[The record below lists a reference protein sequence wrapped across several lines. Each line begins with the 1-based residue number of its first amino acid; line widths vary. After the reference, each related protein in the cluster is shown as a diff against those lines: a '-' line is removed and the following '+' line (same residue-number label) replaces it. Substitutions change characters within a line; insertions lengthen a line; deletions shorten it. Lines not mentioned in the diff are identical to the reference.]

1 MGIKNLFKII
11 SENASDAIT
20 EKKLKDYKGTT
31 IVLDAS
37 MIIYQFV
44 IAVRNTGND
53 LENSE
58 GKMTTHIIGVINK
71 ALMLLKHDIIPI
83 FVFDGKPPE
92 LKSNILKERK
102 SKKNKCIQNLKE
114 DNYDNDSDRIK
125 DFKKS
130 FTLSKKH
137 IDEVKHILDLFGIP
151 TVESLTEADPLCS
164 YLAKKKEV
172 YGVSSE
178 DMDILTFGSPILI
191 RGLSGTKK
199 MKEISLEKTLE
210 QLRLNQAEF
219 IDLCIL
225 LGCDYCPTIPKIGK
239 KRALDIIQKYRSIDT
254 FLEKEGSK
262 YKIPDDFNYVDARNI
277 FMNPC
282 IGKVPSKFKLK
293 KPNYNEIK
301 EVMVDIYDFNL
312 DKVNIYINKIK
323 TSYLKLNQNQKG
335 GMNKYVIKSSV

>member
-11 SENASDAIT
+11 SDNAPSAIT
-20 EKKLKDYKGTT
+20 EKKLKDYKGKT

-44 IAVRNTGND
+44 IAIRNTGND

-92 LKSNILKERK
+92 LKSNTLKERK
-102 SKKNKCIQNLKE
+102 NRKKKCIQNLKD

-130 FTLSKKH
+130 FTLSKTH

-151 TVESLTEADPLCS
+151 TVDSITEADPIC
-164 YLAKKKEV
+164 AKIATKSDV
-172 YGVSSE
+172 HGVSSE

-199 MKEISLEKTLE
+199 MKEINLKEVLTN
-210 QLRLNQAEF
+210 LNMNQDEF

-225 LGCDYCPTIPKIGK
+225 LGCDYTPTIPKIGK
-239 KRALDIIQKYRSIDT
+239 KRALDIIQKYRSIDN
-254 FLEKEGSK
+254 FLEKEGKKYKVPENFNYKDAQDIFRNQCVQKLSSK
-262 YKIPDDFNYVDARNI
+262 Y
-277 FMNPC
+277 
-282 IGKVPSKFKLK
+282 KLK
-293 KPNYNEIK
+293 KPNYNAIK
-301 EVMVDIYDFNL
+301 EIMVDIYDFNL
-312 DKVNIYINKIK
+312 DKVNEYINKIK
-323 TSYLKLNQNQKG
+323 TNYIRLSKTQKG
-335 GMNKYVIKSSV
+335 GMNKYVVKSTI

>member
-20 EKKLKDYKGTT
+20 DKKLKDYKGKTV
-31 IVLDAS
+31 VLDAS

-44 IAVRNTGND
+44 IAIRNTGND

-71 ALMLLKHDIIPI
+71 ALMLLKNDITPI
-83 FVFDGKPPE
+83 FVFDGRPPE
-92 LKSNILKERK
+92 LKSTILKDRK
-102 SKKNKCIQNLKE
+102 NKKNKCISKLKE

-137 IDEVKHILDLFGIP
+137 IDEVKHILNLFGIP
-151 TVESLTEADPLCS
+151 TIENISEADPLCS
-164 YLAKKKEV
+164 YLAKKKEI

-191 RGLSGTKK
+191 RGLSGNKNI
-199 MKEISLEKTLE
+199 KEINLEVVLDK
-210 QLRLNQAEF
+210 LRLNQNEF

-225 LGCDYCPTIPKIGK
+225 LGCDYCPTIPKVGM
-239 KRALDIIQKYRSIDT
+239 KRALDIIQKYKSIDI
-254 FLEKEGSK
+254 FLEKEGKK
-262 YKIPDDFNYVDARNI
+262 YNIPENFNYVEARNI
-277 FMNPC
+277 FINPC
-282 IGKVPSKFKLK
+282 INKVNNKFKLNRPK
-293 KPNYNEIK
+293 YNDIK
-301 EVMVDIYDFNL
+301 EIMVDIYDFSL
-312 DKVNIYINKIK
+312 DNVNNYINKIK
-323 TSYLKLNQNQKG
+323 AAYLKKSRKG
-335 GMNKYVIKSSV
+335 GISKLNCNI

>member
-11 SENASDAIT
+11 SDNAPSSIT
-20 EKKLKDYKGTT
+20 EKKLKDYKGKI

-44 IAVRNTGND
+44 IAIRNTGND

-71 ALMLLKHDIIPI
+71 ALMLLKYDIIPI

-92 LKSNILKERK
+92 LKSRILKERK
-102 SKKNKCIQNLKE
+102 SKKNKCIQKLKD

-130 FTLSKKH
+130 FTLSKYH
-137 IDEVKHILDLFGIP
+137 IDEVKYILNLFGIP
-151 TVESLTEADPLCS
+151 TIDSITEADPLCAD
-164 YLAKKKEV
+164 LAKKNGV

-178 DMDILTFGSPILI
+178 DMDILTFGTPILI
-191 RGLSGTKK
+191 RGLSSTKK
-199 MKEISLEKTLE
+199 MKEINLKVVLE
-210 QLRLNQAEF
+210 QLKLNQDEF

-225 LGCDYCPTIPKIGK
+225 LGCDYTPTIPKIGK
-239 KRALDIIQKYRSIDT
+239 KRAFDLILKYRSIDKI
-254 FLEKEGSK
+254 LEEEGTK
-262 YKIPDDFNYVDARNI
+262 YKIPENFNYKDARNI
-277 FMNPC
+277 FKNQSSQ
-282 IGKVPSKFKLK
+282 KSPSKFKLK
-293 KPNYNEIK
+293 KPNYNVIK
-301 EVMVDIYDFNL
+301 EVLVDIYDLNL

-323 TSYLKLNQNQKG
+323 SHYLRLSKIQKG
-335 GMNKYVIKSSV
+335 GIEKYVINSSV

>member
-164 YLAKKKEV
+164 HLAKKKEV

>member
-20 EKKLKDYKGTT
+20 EKKLKDYKGKTV
-31 IVLDAS
+31 VLDAS

-44 IAVRNTGND
+44 IAIRNTGND

-71 ALMLLKHDIIPI
+71 ALMLLKNDITPI

-92 LKSNILKERK
+92 LKSNILKDRK
-102 SKKNKCIQNLKE
+102 NKKNKCINKLKE
-114 DNYDNDSDRIK
+114 DNYNNDSDRIK

-137 IDEVKHILDLFGIP
+137 IDEVKHILNLFGIP
-151 TVESLTEADPLCS
+151 TIENISEADPLCS
-164 YLAKKKEV
+164 YLAKKKEI

-191 RGLSGTKK
+191 RGLSGNKNI
-199 MKEISLEKTLE
+199 KEINLEVVLNK
-210 QLRLNQAEF
+210 LRLNQNEF

-225 LGCDYCPTIPKIGK
+225 LGCDYCPTIPKVGM
-239 KRALDIIQKYRSIDT
+239 KRALDIIQKYKSIDI
-254 FLEKEGSK
+254 FLEKEGKK
-262 YKIPDDFNYVDARNI
+262 YNIPEDFNYIEARNI
-277 FMNPC
+277 FINPS
-282 IGKVPSKFKLK
+282 IKKTSNKFKLN
-293 KPNYNEIK
+293 KPKYNDIK
-301 EVMVDIYDFNL
+301 EIMVDIYDFNL
-312 DKVNIYINKIK
+312 DKVNNYLNKIK
-323 TSYLKLNQNQKG
+323 SAYLKSQNG
-335 GMNKYVIKSSV
+335 GFNKINCNI

>member
-11 SENASDAIT
+11 SDNAPDAIT
-20 EKKLKDYKGTT
+20 EKKLKDYKGKT

-44 IAVRNTGND
+44 IAIRNTGND

-102 SKKNKCIQNLKE
+102 QRKNKCIQNLKK

-137 IDEVKHILDLFGIP
+137 IDEVKHILNLFGIP

-164 YLAKKKEV
+164 HLAKKKDV

-199 MKEISLEKTLE
+199 MKEINLDVILDNMK
-210 QLRLNQAEF
+210 LNQNEF
-219 IDLCIL
+219 VDLCIL

-239 KRALDIIQKYRSIDT
+239 KRALDIIQKYRSIDI
-254 FLEKEGSK
+254 FIEKEGKK
-262 YKIPDDFNYVDARNI
+262 YKIPEDFNYEDARNI
-277 FMNPC
+277 FLNPC
-282 IGKVPSKFKLK
+282 IGKTSSKFKLK

-312 DKVNIYINKIK
+312 DKVNVYINKIK
-323 TSYLKLNQNQKG
+323 TAYLKLNKSQKG
-335 GMNKYVIKSSV
+335 GMNRYVVKSSV

>member
-11 SENASDAIT
+11 SDNAPSAIT
-20 EKKLKDYKGTT
+20 EKKLKDYKGKT

-44 IAVRNTGND
+44 IAIRNTGND

-92 LKSNILKERK
+92 LKSNTLKERK
-102 SKKNKCIQNLKE
+102 NRKKKCIQNLKD

-130 FTLSKKH
+130 FTLSKTH

-151 TVESLTEADPLCS
+151 TVDSITEADPIC
-164 YLAKKKEV
+164 AKIATKSDV
-172 YGVSSE
+172 HGVSSE

-199 MKEISLEKTLE
+199 MKEINLKEVLTN
-210 QLRLNQAEF
+210 LNMNQDEF

-225 LGCDYCPTIPKIGK
+225 LGCDYTPTIPKIGK
-239 KRALDIIQKYRSIDT
+239 KRALDIIQKYRSIDN
-254 FLEKEGSK
+254 FLEKEGKKYKVPENFNYKDAQDIFRNQSVQKLSSK
-262 YKIPDDFNYVDARNI
+262 Y
-277 FMNPC
+277 
-282 IGKVPSKFKLK
+282 KLK
-293 KPNYNEIK
+293 KPNYNAIK
-301 EVMVDIYDFNL
+301 EIMVDIYDFNL
-312 DKVNIYINKIK
+312 DKVNEYINKIK
-323 TSYLKLNQNQKG
+323 TNYIRLSKTQKG
-335 GMNKYVIKSSV
+335 GMNKYVVKSTI